1 MTGGVLTTAIGSE
14 QFYQASIGVLSA
26 LLIAFVFQ
34 FKPSLRD
41 LYAVLGRGDSVL
53 LIPIVVSWLG
63 SFIGGVAFSLAAL
76 QDCNGRACGS
86 AGDFNNVLVGLIVAS
101 FYLLLAFV
109 TAAIAAHREEA

>member
-1 MTGGVLTTAIGSE
+1 
-14 QFYQASIGVLSA
+14 
-26 LLIAFVFQ
+26 LIAFVFQ
-34 FKPSLRD
+34 FKPFLRD

-53 LIPIVVSWLG
+53 LIPILVSWLG
-63 SFIGGVAFSLAAL
+63 SFIGVAFSLAAL